1 MKKQLLTLST
11 LFITYFASAQ
21 VGVGTTSPSEAL
33 DVETSDATKTAIDIN
48 NTSTGDPKIN
58 FQLNGTTNFSIGIDN
73 SDSDK
78 LKIGTSALETNTA
91 ITIDGSQNVGVGT
104 SSPISGLDIQT
115 SMGLKVTTITAATTL
130 NNTHNVVLC
139 NTGPYTVTLPA
150 AASNTGRTYYI
161 KNIDTDGDDI
171 TIDGNGSETIDGSAT
186 YVLDT
191 YLRNVK
197 LISNGTS
204 WFVISDGNNG
214 AITALTCGSA
224 TNNGTLTSGTAA
236 SGVSSAVP
244 YTGGNG
250 GTHSGQTVSSTGVTG
265 LTATLSAGSLASGS
279 GSLTYNITGTPASSG
294 TATFAISIGGQT
306 CNLTRTVNSSFT
318 CGTSTVTFTYN
329 GASVTYGTVLSST
342 GACWLDRNLGAT
354 QVATSSTDYL
364 AYGDFFQW
372 GRGADGH
379 QLITWTNSTTG
390 TAVNGTTATLSTTDT
405 PGHGNFISNG
415 DWRNPQNDNLW
426 QGVSGTNNPCPS
438 GYRLPT
444 ETEFA
449 AEQNNGGTGF
459 WGTGSLQNNS
469 TGAFASPLKLPVVGY
484 RHLNGVLTN
493 VGIWGNYW
501 SSTVSGTYT
510 RYLYFG
516 PSVAN
521 WDNMTRGRGCSVR
534 CIKD

>member
-78 LKIGTSALETNTA
+78 LKIGTSALETNTRV
-91 ITIDGSQNVGVGT
+91 TIDNTGNVGVGT

-224 TNNGTLTSGTAA
+224 TNNGTLTENAAA
-236 SGVSSAVP
+236 SGASSDVP

-250 GTHSGQTVSSTGVTG
+250 GTHSGQTVTSTGVTG

-294 TATFAISIGGQT
+294 TATFALSIGGQT
-306 CNLTRTVNSSFT
+306 CSLTRTVDAAAPT
-318 CGTSTVTFTYN
+318 CPIVTTIVD
-329 GASVTYGTVLSST
+329 VTNPYT
-342 GACWLDRNLGAT
+342 GKTWMDRNLGAT
-354 QVATSSTDYL
+354 RAATSSTDAD
-364 AYGDFFQW
+364 AYGDLYQW
-372 GRGADGH
+372 GRAGDGH
-379 QLITWTNSTTG
+379 QCRNSSTTS
-390 TAVNGTTATLSTTDT
+390 TLSTTDT
-405 PGHGNFISNG
+405 PGNSLFITNITSPS
-415 DWRNPQNDNLW
+415 DWRSTQNDNLW
-426 QGVSGTNNPCPS
+426 QGVNGTNNPCPT

-444 ETEFA
+444 ETEL
-449 AEQNNGGTGF
+449 NNERLSWVQAPISSTN
-459 WGTGSLQNNS
+459 TS
-469 TGAFASPLKLPVVGY
+469 TGAFASSLKLPVAGIRFYSDGSVI
-484 RHLNGVLTN
+484 N
-493 VGIWGNYW
+493 VATFGNYW
-501 SSTVSGTYT
+501 SSNVSSTKA
-510 RYLYFG
+510 RNLSFG
-516 PSVAN
+516 SSVAVMRS
-521 WDNMTRGRGCSVR
+521 DPRADGRSVR
-534 CIKD
+534 CIKN